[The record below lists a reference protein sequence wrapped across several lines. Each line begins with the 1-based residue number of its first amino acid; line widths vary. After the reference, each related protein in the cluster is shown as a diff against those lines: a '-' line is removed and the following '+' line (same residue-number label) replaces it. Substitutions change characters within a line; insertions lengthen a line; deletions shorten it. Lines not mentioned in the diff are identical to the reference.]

1 MRITIEVDLNNIPYD
16 ADINEVIGYL
26 QAYIQET
33 YQVDVDMIV
42 DDYDFVN
49 KIDLGRQLKAVQGGR
64 S

>member
-16 ADINEVIGYL
+16 ADVNEIVGYL

-49 KIDLGRQLKAVQGGR
+49 KIDLGRQLKAVR
-64 S
+64 SSSG